1 MLNPSFLDEDPAERT
16 PTPKTSWWTRLSP
29 LWRVFK
35 AAGALL
41 LTNPLTGRRPR
52 ARLKIDDGLS
62 PFQRFCRGLLYRLA
76 FVPVVIVLAVA
87 AFVYKGTHPK
97 RQGVEI
103 DPSSQGVFYDPVT
116 MTTEDNVRIEG
127 WLVPMYDATL
137 VLAKRDEVLRKK
149 HPAVVLVHGFGEN
162 RQQVLPLVKP
172 LHDSGFVVLAVNT
185 RGCGQSEGSGSTFGL
200 RESLDIEAAI
210 RQLHE
215 LAYVD
220 PRRIAVVGVGTG
232 ATAAMIA
239 AQKDS
244 TISAMVLDRPVTG
257 TKEIIANYI
266 GPTHHSFLWMQ
277 PLCKWGF
284 EMAYRVDAEELDL
297 DRYLSTLKSRPVLT
311 LDSPTASSDLKNA
324 ATVIVVRD
332 FLKNTLKPTQA
343 TASAR

>member
-16 PTPKTSWWTRLSP
+16 APRKKSWWGKLAVVWRL
-29 LWRVFK
+29 FK
-35 AAGALL
+35 AAGGFL
-41 LTNPLTGRRPR
+41 LTNPLTGKRAR

-76 FVPVVIVLAVA
+76 FVPVIIVLAVA
-87 AFVYKGTHPK
+87 AFVYKGTHPR

-103 DPSSQGVFYDPVT
+103 DPSSQGVFYDPVSF
-116 MTTEDNVRIEG
+116 TTEDGVRIEG

-149 HPAVVLVHGFGEN
+149 HPAVVLVHGFGQN

-172 LHDSGFVVLAVNT
+172 LHDAGFVVLAVNT

-200 RESLDIEAAI
+200 REALDIQAAI
-210 RQLHE
+210 FALRG

-220 PRRIAVVGVGTG
+220 GRRIGVVGVGTG
-232 ATAAMIA
+232 ATAAMITARKDATVA
-239 AQKDS
+239 A
-244 TISAMVLDRPVTG
+244 IVLDRPVTG
-257 TKEIIANYI
+257 AKDIIADYI

-284 EMAYRVDAEELDL
+284 EMAYRVDAEELDSE
-297 DRYLSTLKSRPVLT
+297 RYASILKSRPVLM
-311 LDSPTASSDLKNA
+311 LDTPTDSSDLKTP
-324 ATVIVVRD
+324 ATVVAVRD
-332 FLKNTLKPTQA
+332 FLKSTLKPAQV